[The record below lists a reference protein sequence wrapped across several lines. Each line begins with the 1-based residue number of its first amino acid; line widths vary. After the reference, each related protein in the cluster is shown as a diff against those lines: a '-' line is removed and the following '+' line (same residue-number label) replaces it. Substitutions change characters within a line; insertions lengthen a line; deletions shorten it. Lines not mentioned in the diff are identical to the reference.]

1 MIRTPIDIVINRGIY
16 AIELHEGITPW
27 STDDLWL
34 AMALAVTLT
43 GADWR
48 GHGAL
53 APEEVTEIMGW
64 ADSQG
69 LLPRAAGRVVENR
82 RSDKNTEFLV
92 DNMVVAHFSNLD
104 MRSNPKWWHK
114 ALRAIMSNANLDYP
128 LDLIEVDPD
137 TNRRCRLPPY

>member
-1 MIRTPIDIVINRGIY
+1 MIRTPIDIVISRGVY
-16 AIELHEGITPW
+16 AFELHEGSTPW

-43 GADWR
+43 GASWR

-53 APEEVTEIMGW
+53 EGEEINEILGW
-64 ADSQG
+64 ADSQE

-82 RSDKNTEFLV
+82 RRDKSTEFLV
-92 DNMVVAHFSNLD
+92 DNVVVATFSDLD

-114 ALRAIMSNANLDYP
+114 ALRAIMSNAALDYP

-137 TNRRCRLPPY
+137 TKRRCRLPAY

>member
-1 MIRTPIDIVINRGIY
+1 MIRTPIDIVINRGVY
-16 AIELHEGITPW
+16 AFELHEGSTPW

-34 AMALAVTLT
+34 TMALAVTFT
-43 GADWR
+43 GASWR

-53 APEEVTEIMGW
+53 EEEEINELSGW
-64 ADSQG
+64 ANAQG

-82 RSDKNTEFLV
+82 RRDKSTEFLV
-92 DNMVVAHFSNLD
+92 DNVVVATFSDLD

-114 ALRAIMSNANLDYP
+114 AIRAIMSNACLDYP

-137 TNRRCRLPPY
+137 TNRRCRLPAS